1 MNRVQDER
9 LSTADFIAGG
19 ESPEQRRQHEA
30 QEERGGDTRASGGG
44 GAAMEPEAGPLLPS
58 EFSGEL
64 RTRWDQIQTG
74 FVDEPRAAVKQ
85 ADELVALAMKRLAE
99 NFSEERSKLEHQWDR
114 GDQVSTEDLRIALR
128 KYRSF
133 FHRLLS
139 V

>member
-1 MNRVQDER
+1 MNRAQDER

-19 ESPEQRRQHEA
+19 ESPEKRQQREA
-30 QEERGGDTRASGGG
+30 EERGRETRASGGR

-58 EFSGEL
+58 DFSGEL

-99 NFSEERSKLEHQWDR
+99 NFSEERTKLEQQWDR